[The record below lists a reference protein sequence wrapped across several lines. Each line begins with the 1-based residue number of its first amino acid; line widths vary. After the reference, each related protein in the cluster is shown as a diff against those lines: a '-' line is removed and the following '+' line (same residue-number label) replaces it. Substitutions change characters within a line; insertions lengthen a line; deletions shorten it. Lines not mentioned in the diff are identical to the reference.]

1 MIEAIKFLNKNN
13 YYVIVVTNQAGIG
26 KGFFSEKKLF
36 KLHYWI
42 NERVYKA
49 GGYISKFYYSP
60 FYKNSAV
67 KRYRQESNLRKPK
80 PGMLIK
86 AFKEF
91 EFFKKKNTFLIGDN
105 ITDIEAGKNFN
116 IDSYFV
122 EDDLYKQV
130 VKILK
135 K

>member
-1 MIEAIKFLNKNN
+1 
-13 YYVIVVTNQAGIG
+13 
-26 KGFFSEKKLF
+26 
-36 KLHYWI
+36 
-42 NERVYKA
+42 
-49 GGYISKFYYSP
+49 
-60 FYKNSAV
+60 
-67 KRYRQESNLRKPK
+67 
-80 PGMLIK
+80 MLIK